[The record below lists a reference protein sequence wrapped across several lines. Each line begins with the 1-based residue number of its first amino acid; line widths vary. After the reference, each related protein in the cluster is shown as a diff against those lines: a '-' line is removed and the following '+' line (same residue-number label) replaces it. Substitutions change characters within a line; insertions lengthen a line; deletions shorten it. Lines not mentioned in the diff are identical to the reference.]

1 MLTLGGQPAA
11 THPVV
16 ALETGQTV
24 WASLWLVENEYVRR
38 ALSEQFFLGEWVDEP
53 FSTII
58 FMGAPKGRWFFS
70 KKSTETKKEK
80 VPCYLVLFRG
90 SFRWP
95 QPLIQILHQIQ
106 N

>member
-58 FMGAPKGRWFFS
+58 FMGAPKGRGFFS
-70 KKSTETKKEK
+70 KKSTGSQNKQNTRKFL
-80 VPCYLVLFRG
+80 VILFFFVVLFDG
-90 SFRWP
+90 
-95 QPLIQILHQIQ
+95 LNL
-106 N
+106 